1 STSGKKELTS
11 TTNMKH
17 SFKIQKLSK
26 SSPSNLISG
35 AIDLLYLQMKSIGDK
50 KSRTHIKTALEIT
63 LNSRKTHTLI
73 AVQDKKIVGI
83 CFFNVCVG
91 IQSGGKYLWIN
102 EIFVLEN
109 YRNSGI
115 AKSLLESL
123 EKYSLKNKSLYIL
136 AQRDPDNLLS

>member
-1 STSGKKELTS
+1 
-11 TTNMKH
+11 MKH
-17 SFKIQKLSK
+17 SFIIQKLSK

-35 AIDLLYLQMKSIGDK
+35 AIDLLYLQMKAIGDK
-50 KSRTHIKTALEIT
+50 KSRSHIETALKIS
-63 LNSRKTHTLI
+63 LSSSNTHTLI

-91 IQSGGKYLWIN
+91 IQSGGKYIWIN

-115 AKSLLESL
+115 A
-123 EKYSLKNKSLYIL
+123 
-136 AQRDPDNLLS
+136 